1 MKFKIISFNAKQS
14 LKFVNMF
21 QTSEWQRWHRKK
33 ETNKKYLS
41 NGRKNNYLLFIIVFI
56 SEGAKCVRPDQL
68 YKVIFLPLFFLVPFF
83 HISFFVCLLLPSI
96 LHISVSLAWV
106 SLYKKHVYHN
116 EGEKVSPYKTSKES
130 KKLPCGSLISVKEHF
145 LW

>member
-68 YKVIFLPLFFLVPFF
+68 YKVIFLPLFFWFLFFTSSFLCVSIFLVFCIFLFLWPG
-83 HISFFVCLLLPSI
+83 
-96 LHISVSLAWV
+96 
-106 SLYKKHVYHN
+106 SLYIRSTFIIMRVKKFHRTKRARKARNYHADP
-116 EGEKVSPYKTSKES
+116 S
-130 KKLPCGSLISVKEHF
+130 
-145 LW
+145 

>member
-1 MKFKIISFNAKQS
+1 MSTCFKPLSDKGGTGRRKRIKNIYQMVGKITICYSLLCLFQREQS
-14 LKFVNMF
+14 ASA
-21 QTSEWQRWHRKK
+21 QTSCTK
-33 ETNKKYLS
+33 
-41 NGRKNNYLLFIIVFI
+41 LFF
-56 SEGAKCVRPDQL
+56 SL
-68 YKVIFLPLFFLVPFF
+68 FFFLVPFF
-83 HISFFVCLLLPSI
+83 HISFFVCLHLPSI

-145 LW
+145 L